1 MPPRS
6 GPHLSHLYVRFDDH
20 AEDTL
25 NGDTGMVRHPRTM
38 YALIVID
45 HLYPRQVVLQKDQD
59 NVQAETEE
67 VPSELRE

>member
-1 MPPRS
+1 
-6 GPHLSHLYVRFDDH
+6 
-20 AEDTL
+20 
-25 NGDTGMVRHPRTM
+25 MVRHPRTM